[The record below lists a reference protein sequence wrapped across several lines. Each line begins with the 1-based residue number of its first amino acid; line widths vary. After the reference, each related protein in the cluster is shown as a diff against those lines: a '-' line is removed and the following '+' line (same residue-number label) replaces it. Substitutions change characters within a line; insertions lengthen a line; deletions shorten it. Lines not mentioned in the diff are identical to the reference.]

1 MAEAR
6 PGSPS
11 YLRLTAAEWER
22 KIDFFRSRFS
32 PCRLCPRRCG
42 AERETGQ
49 PGVCQAVREAKIAAD
64 NLHFGEEPPISAR
77 RGSGTVFFSGC
88 TLKCLFCQNYPISQL
103 FHGEFTSVEQLA
115 GIFLSLQK
123 QGAHNIN
130 LVSPTP
136 YLHHILSA
144 LRIAS
149 GRGLNIPMV
158 CNTSGYERAEI
169 IAELAGIV
177 DIYLPDLKYGPSE
190 DSRLLGLKLSG
201 VNDYFAHAV
210 PAIGEMFRQAG
221 PLRLD
226 EDEVAVRGT
235 VIRHLIIPGHTAN
248 SIDVLRA
255 IAANP
260 FRSAWLS
267 LMSQYFPAHRAPD
280 CPPFD
285 RRLTP
290 EEYRQVR
297 DEALRLGLEDGWF
310 QEI

>member
-1 MAEAR
+1 MAEER
-6 PGSPS
+6 PVSPS
-11 YLRLTAAEWER
+11 YRSLTSAEWDR

-32 PCRLCPRRCG
+32 PCRLCPRGCG
-42 AERETGQ
+42 AEREEDRS
-49 PGVCQAVREAKIAAD
+49 GVCHAGRQVKIASQ

-103 FHGEFTSVEQLA
+103 FHGEFYSVEQLA
-115 GIFLSLQK
+115 AVFLSLQK

-136 YLHHILSA
+136 YLCHIVSA
-144 LRIAS
+144 LRIAAN
-149 GRGLNIPMV
+149 RGLSIPLV
-158 CNTSGYERAEI
+158 CNTSGYERVDVV
-169 IAELAGIV
+169 AELADIV
-177 DIYLPDLKYGPSE
+177 DIYLPDLKYGSSD
-190 DSRLLGLKLSG
+190 DSRQLGLKLSG
-201 VNDYFAHAV
+201 VGDYFENAV
-210 PAIGEMFRQAG
+210 AAIAEMFRQTG
-221 PLRLD
+221 PLRVD
-226 EDEVAVRGT
+226 EDEVALRGT
-235 VIRHLIIPGHTAN
+235 VIRHLIIPGHAAN
-248 SIDVLRA
+248 SIEVLQT
-255 IAANP
+255 IASHT

-297 DEALRLGLEDGWF
+297 DEALRLGLENGWF